1 MRMKGHDS
9 SEVFLA
15 SITGNVQ
22 NALSQRIL
30 QADKVWRDQ
39 KNDFQHC
46 MTGNYMRYSSG
57 NKKYRSRYRGLWLKR
72 ESQAGSYCCYCC
84 SAAQFDSL
92 WPYGL
97 QHSRLPCHL
106 LSPVICSNSCPL
118 NWWFHP
124 TISSSV
130 TPLLLLPSIFPSIK
144 GFFQWVGSLYQVAK
158 VLEVQLQ
165 HVLPMNIQDWFP
177 LELTGLICLQ
187 WEGLS
192 RVFSNTVV
200 WKHQFFGSQ
209 PSLWSNSHLCM
220 TTGKT
225 ITWYDCIQ
233 KHQTEQSNLEEKR
246 GN

>member
-22 NALSQRIL
+22 NALSQGIL

-57 NKKYRSRYRGLWLKR
+57 NKNYPSRYRGLWLKR
-72 ESQAGSYCCYCC
+72 ESQAGSCCCYCC

-97 QHSRLPCHL
+97 QHSRLPCHS
-106 LSPVICSNSCPL
+106 LSPGICSNSCPL
-118 NWWFHP
+118 SWWCHP

-130 TPLLLLPSIFPSIK
+130 TPFSPCPQSFP
-144 GFFQWVGSLYQVAK
+144 A
-158 VLEVQLQ
+158 
-165 HVLPMNIQDWFP
+165 
-177 LELTGLICLQ
+177 
-187 WEGLS
+187 S
-192 RVFSNTVV
+192 RVFSNELALCIR
-200 WKHQFFGSQ
+200 WPKY
-209 PSLWSNSHLCM
+209 WSFSFSMSFQWIYRIDFL
-220 TTGKT
+220 
-225 ITWYDCIQ
+225 
-233 KHQTEQSNLEEKR
+233 
-246 GN
+246 